1 MAVLHTNALH
11 GTTMSQH
18 PTSNNGRTFSV
29 GQPMV
34 TNPAQGMSLQQLAA
48 HSSNLFNQQYTQ
60 YVNQLTGSSVFGQ
73 LSQQVQQQTLPPN
86 DWVFNGEPC
95 SIIEF
100 AERCFG
106 DTPERTAFLLKYTK
120 IGEIE

>member
-48 HSSNLFNQQYTQ
+48 HASQLYNQQYNQHYYQ
-60 YVNQLTGSSVFGQ
+60 YPVQYGQ